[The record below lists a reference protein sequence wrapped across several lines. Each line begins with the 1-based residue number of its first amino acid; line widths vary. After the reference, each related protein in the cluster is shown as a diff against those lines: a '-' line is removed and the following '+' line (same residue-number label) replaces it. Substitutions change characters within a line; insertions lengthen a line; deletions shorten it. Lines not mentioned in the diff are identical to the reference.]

1 MFRGFVMWYFLAF
14 WPGTRFGLVIAVVI
28 SSLLFG
34 FGHIYFGVRQ
44 VRVSAIGGLFF
55 AAIALAAG
63 SLVPAM
69 IVHAALDWHS
79 FDLGYRALRE
89 TGESGAAPAV
99 PAVVINSPRDSPP
112 ARRKCTHAGVAP
124 AAECSVRQA
133 RLTARSSHGSKRP
146 TRAFVANSSIF

>member
-1 MFRGFVMWYFLAF
+1 MVLPSVGACHRRGRSRGACA
-14 WPGTRFGLVIAVVI
+14 AVV

-79 FDLGYRALRE
+79 FDLGFRALRE

-99 PAVVINSPRDSPP
+99 PAVS
-112 ARRKCTHAGVAP
+112 
-124 AAECSVRQA
+124 
-133 RLTARSSHGSKRP
+133 
-146 TRAFVANSSIF
+146 